1 MMFSVNK
8 FLVTFVYTHN
18 VREKL
23 LFLKVTQKLQ
33 NQKFKRIKKPLL
45 IFLFPIGNYK
55 LFYT

>member
-1 MMFSVNK
+1 MLTSMMFSVIK

-33 NQKFKRIKKPLL
+33 NLKFKRIKKPLL
-45 IFLFPIGNYK
+45 FFLF
-55 LFYT
+55 